1 MKLEAQEKM
10 RSDRVVKV
18 EPDPCWDHHSAKHEP
33 LLVNMSW
40 EIIAIHITDQY
51 PEVAQEM
58 ANNQDFE
65 DMTN

>member
-1 MKLEAQEKM
+1 M
-10 RSDRVVKV
+10 VKV

>member
-1 MKLEAQEKM
+1 MIAWSKLNLI
-10 RSDRVVKV
+10 RVFV
-18 EPDPCWDHHSAKHEP
+18 SAKHEP
-33 LLVNMSW
+33 LLVNISC